1 MKEEILSYLREKKEA
16 SMDELAQR
24 LGKEKAK
31 DLGFETIDNIKYI
44 NIK

>member
-16 SMDELAQR
+16 SMDELAQG

-31 DLGFETIDNIKYI
+31 DFRNLVKTISEM
-44 NIK
+44 